1 MLLLEES
8 GLKAL
13 NNVIVLI
20 IWNKFQLTTQTNTV
34 VNSWLTT
41 DINYLNNKF
50 KLESKKPI
58 VMSLDEGPTMALNQC
73 SKINIYNHTPY
84 TNIHIPICI
93 YIYVYVSAYMGY
105 GYIYIYFGAL
115 L

>member
-20 IWNKFQLTTQTNTV
+20 IWNKLQLTTQTNNV

-58 VMSLDEGPTMALNQC
+58 VMSLDEGPTMALKQC
-73 SKINIYNHTPY
+73 SKINIYL
-84 TNIHIPICI
+84 
-93 YIYVYVSAYMGY
+93 S
-105 GYIYIYFGAL
+105 L
-115 L
+115 LCHFMWSPSKPPTLVGKVARSFHY